1 MRIAI
6 GRKNPD
12 DGRLRF
18 AVNIPF
24 LAPALISLAK
34 VENPTGNQ
42 PGWNAYHGNERC
54 GAFWVKTPNGGGDP
68 FLSGH
73 IESPLFPGGRLE
85 VAIFS
90 AKEENRR
97 GEKDMVWSPARDR
110 DRGATTSTSSTT
122 STNSTTSSGS
132 SAPAATGDDDDI
144 PF

>member
-12 DGRLRF
+12 DGRLHF

-24 LAPALISLAK
+24 LAPALIELAK
-34 VENPTGNQ
+34 VENPIGNQ

-54 GAFWVKTPNGGGDP
+54 GAFWVKTPNAGGDP

-97 GEKDMVWSPARDR
+97 GEKDMVWSPPRERAS
-110 DRGATTSTSSTT
+110 TTQASTSSTT
-122 STNSTTSSGS
+122 SSGS
-132 SAPAATGDDDDI
+132 TAPAAADDDDDI